1 MRRVIADFQIFG
13 WLIWFW
19 VRLSSDFFADIDE
32 IMLMVWPCRS
42 AFRLFRG
49 STAKEGIAIHIVNEI
64 AQGVVLVGSDKSYGS

>member
-1 MRRVIADFQIFG
+1 
-13 WLIWFW
+13 
-19 VRLSSDFFADIDE
+19 
-32 IMLMVWPCRS
+32 MVWPCRS